1 MSIKNIQLSR
11 EAKIFHNAKS
21 KKKKEDQHFSNQMK
35 LMDPIDPK
43 IFNIK
48 FEQFYMEV
56 NDKNPKEGGLFRRF
70 HSKNISRK
78 PSKDQFHAIVKRLK
92 KKGFYHEHLLTA
104 EQIEESE
111 ILIFRATQHI
121 VYSDEISTLKEKKS
135 LR

>member
-70 HSKNISRK
+70 HSWNRLVRVLARIIQFIVTSRNGWSKKISRK
-78 PSKDQFHAIVKRLK
+78 PSKNQFPAIVKKLK
-92 KKGFYHEHLLTA
+92 KKVFMMNIY
-104 EQIEESE
+104 
-111 ILIFRATQHI
+111 
-121 VYSDEISTLKEKKS
+121 
-135 LR
+135 